1 MRPLLMVFWLFVFL
15 GVTQIAEAEWK
26 DWKPVLA
33 FAIDLGISVGAERIR
48 PDIPG
53 DDRTKKQQFW
63 DDVTNGFIDT
73 GKDRLQ
79 SLLKD
84 AADVSDSEGSQ
95 LLMKLREEIDE
106 KTTRTEYLAMVERM
120 NSQMAQL
127 ESKVRD
133 MEYEQSRI
141 ERKTDDN
148 TRDIRDMRAVM
159 EFRQREFEK
168 VTARIDLELAEIRGR
183 VADLSMALD
192 QERVDRIAVDLE
204 TDNRLDR
211 VEHHLDP
218 ETRSKT
224 AAIIAAIGSNSL
236 VNGQD
241 PVEAAR
247 VLQLAIA
254 YDKVA
259 NMHADPGS
267 RYFLAIAYRRMGEHV
282 RADEMI
288 SEAIVAERYRKNP
301 EWYHLVIERFQ
312 GEDRR
317 WVDAKRYDPRFGVRA
332 PRRVLTSK

>member
-1 MRPLLMVFWLFVFL
+1 M
-15 GVTQIAEAEWK
+15 I
-26 DWKPVLA
+26 
-33 FAIDLGISVGAERIR
+33 FAICFGINANCAIAGSTLTPTQGFAYVVEKAVDGGAEILR
-48 PDIPG
+48 PNVPG
-53 DDRTKKQQFW
+53 DTRTKTRQFW
-63 DDVTNGFIDT
+63 DGVGNSFIDD
-73 GKDRLQ
+73 GKNG
-79 SLLKD
+79 LKTLIQD
-84 AADVSDSEGSQ
+84 VAEVSDSEGSQ
-95 LLMKLREEIDE
+95 LMMGLRDRIDDNTSRAE
-106 KTTRTEYLAMVERM
+106 FLLMVEKM
-120 NSQMAQL
+120 NAQMAQL

-148 TRDIRDMRAVM
+148 TRDIRDIRAVM
-159 EFRQREFEK
+159 EFRQREFSR
-168 VTARIDLELAEIRGR
+168 VIARIDLELAEIRSR
-183 VADLSMALD
+183 VADLSIALD
-192 QERVDRIAVDLE
+192 QERVDRIASDLE
-204 TDNRLDR
+204 LDNRLDR
-211 VEHHLDP
+211 VEHHLDA

-224 AAIIAAIGSNSL
+224 AAIIAAVGATSL
-236 VNGQD
+236 IKGQD
-241 PVEAAR
+241 PIEAAR

-288 SEAIVAERYRKNP
+288 SEAIVAERYRYKP
-301 EWYHLVIERFQ
+301 EWYDLVIERFQ